1 MSKKEK
7 TKEVFK
13 DLMSLDKT
21 ILVDKYAASL
31 KPYVKII
38 YIVLITF
45 LALFALVGLVSLLT
59 GQISLAFIQLILVFV
74 SFVIVRM
81 FCEFLSTYP
90 KH

>member
-21 ILVDKYAASL
+21 ILVDKYAISL

-38 YIVLITF
+38 YIVLVTF

-90 KH
+90 KR

>member
-7 TKEVFK
+7 TKEVLK

-21 ILVDKYAASL
+21 VLVDRYAASL

-81 FCEFLSTYP
+81 FCEFLSNYP
-90 KH
+90 RH

>member
-21 ILVDKYAASL
+21 ILVDKYALAL

-38 YIVLITF
+38 YIVLVTF